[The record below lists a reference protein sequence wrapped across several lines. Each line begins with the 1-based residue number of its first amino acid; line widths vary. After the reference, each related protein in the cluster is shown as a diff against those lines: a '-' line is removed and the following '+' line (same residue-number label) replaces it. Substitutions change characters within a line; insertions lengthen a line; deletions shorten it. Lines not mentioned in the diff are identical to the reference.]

1 MTNYK
6 YTDDNKKV
14 IIIGDLNSQEKIV
27 QEIFI
32 SDDKEIPSGEHF
44 VVKSLHDSPVIS
56 WKEKRTI
63 ELEEQLEKRQK
74 QSKTELESLEKKLK
88 EDYRLLSEK
97 LKYTGKVLKN
107 ASEDSFELLRKF
119 LCGEITH
126 FVTGGYNPKIREFST
141 KKENTSDYEQKLRL
155 VSLFGRDDGTLLTYL
170 HQYSDYSGHK
180 ELIFAFSSYEEARV
194 KLITFLE
201 EGKLNEDKLKEAQKH
216 NYKFAKEKIEAY
228 KEKST
233 KSKRS
238 QIEDYK
244 KNIEKREEEIKAIE
258 DLYNA

>member
-1 MTNYK
+1 MNNYK

-74 QSKTELESLEKKLK
+74 QSKTELDSLEKRLK
-88 EDYRLLSEK
+88 ENYRLLSEK

-107 ASEDSFELLRKF
+107 VSEDSFELLRKF

-126 FVTGGYNPKIREFST
+126 FVTGGYDPKIHEFGNRASV
-141 KKENTSDYEQKLRL
+141 SDYEQELRL
-155 VSLFGRDDGTLLTYL
+155 VSLFGRDDGTLQTYR
-170 HQYSDYSGHK
+170 HQYSDHSGYK
-180 ELIFAFSSYEEARV
+180 DLIFAFSSYEEARV
-194 KLITFLE
+194 KLIEFLE
-201 EGKLNEDKLKEAQKH
+201 DGELNENKLKEAKKH
-216 NYKFAKEKIEAY
+216 NHEFSKEKIELY
-228 KEKST
+228 KDNSI
-233 KSKRS
+233 KSKRHN
-238 QIEDYK
+238 IENYK
-244 KNIEKREEEIKAIE
+244 KNIEIWEEEIRAIE
-258 DLYNA
+258 SLL

>member
-32 SDDKEIPSGEHF
+32 SDNKEIPSGEHF

-74 QSKTELESLEKKLK
+74 ESKTELDSLEKRLK
-88 EDYRLLSEK
+88 ENYRLLSEK

-107 ASEDSFELLRKF
+107 VSEDSFELLRKF

-126 FVTGGYNPKIREFST
+126 FVTDGYNPKIHEFGN
-141 KKENTSDYEQKLRL
+141 KKSVSDYEKELKL
-155 VSLFGRDDGTLLTYL
+155 VSLFGRDDGTLQTYI
-170 HQYSDYSGHK
+170 HQYSDYSGYK
-180 ELIFAFSSYEEARV
+180 DQVFAFSSYEEART
-194 KLITFLE
+194 KLIEFLE
-201 EGKLNEDKLKEAQKH
+201 DGELNEDKLKEAQKH
-216 NYKFAKEKIEAY
+216 NYEFSKEKIEAY
-228 KEKST
+228 KESS
-233 KSKRS
+233 SKEKKQR
-238 QIEDYK
+238 IENLRK
-244 KNIEKREEEIKAIE
+244 EIEKYEEQVKVIE
-258 DLYNA
+258 SL